1 MTVLFA
7 DIRNFT
13 TISEGVEPKELT
25 QMMNEFFTPMTRII
39 HQHRGTI
46 DKYIGDMVMAFWGAP
61 LDDPDHAR
69 HAVEAGMEMLER
81 LKQIRLVFKLRG
93 WPEIRIGIGINTG
106 VMNVGN
112 MGSEFRVA
120 YTVMGDAVNLGSRLE
135 GLTKEYGVSCVV
147 SEFTRARA
155 GDFLY
160 RELDRVRVK
169 GKAEP
174 ITIYQPVG
182 PLADQAPE
190 ILGEIELFHQA
201 LAHYQAQAWDQ
212 AETCLHSL
220 QQQSPCQLYQLY
232 LDRIQSF
239 RQQPPPADWDGV
251 FSFTTK

>member
-1 MTVLFA
+1 
-7 DIRNFT
+7 
-13 TISEGVEPKELT
+13 
-25 QMMNEFFTPMTRII
+25 MMNEFFTPMTRII

-69 HAVEAGMEMLER
+69 HAVEAGIEMQER

-93 WPEIRIGIGINTG
+93 WPEIHIGIGINTG

-135 GLTKEYGVSCVV
+135 GLTKQYGVGFVV
-147 SEFTRARA
+147 SEFTRAQA
-155 GDFLY
+155 DEFLY

-174 ITIYQPVG
+174 IRIYQPIG
-182 PLADQAPE
+182 PLADQGPE
-190 ILGEIELFHQA
+190 ILGEMELFHQA
-201 LAHYQAQAWDQ
+201 LEHYQAQAWDQ
-212 AETCLHSL
+212 AEASL
-220 QQQSPCQLYQLY
+220 QSLLEQAPCQLYQMY
-232 LDRIQSF
+232 LERIHSF
-239 RQQPPPADWDGV
+239 RQQPPPVDWDGV
-251 FSFTTK
+251 YSFQTK